1 MRAQFALM
9 VALAPIALLGCG
21 SDEPTDANVIPIEGR
36 WSFAA
41 EMSGGG
47 QSCSQ
52 TATSLVI
59 QRDGST
65 FSGTITGGVWSCTDG
80 VNTND
85 IDLNDSTLN
94 VQNGGIDGQAISFD
108 ILGTEGGSASLTGT
122 AGVSMMS
129 GTGSWRSGSG
139 TLNGTWTATRQ

>member
-1 MRAQFALM
+1 MPSRLALLI
-9 VALAPIALLGCG
+9 ALAPIAFLGCG
-21 SDEPTDANVIPIEGR
+21 GDDLSDANVIPIEGK

-52 TATSLVI
+52 TATTLVI

-65 FSGTITGGVWSCTDG
+65 FSGTITGGIWSCTDG
-80 VNTND
+80 INTND
-85 IDLNDSTLN
+85 IDLSDSTLN

-108 ILGTEGGSASLTGT
+108 ILGAEGGSASLTGT
-122 AGVSMMS
+122 AAVSMMS
-129 GTGSWRSGSG
+129 GTGAWMGG
-139 TLNGTWTATRQ
+139 AATLNGTWTATRQ